1 MKTATLK
8 VTNLKDGHWSLKVSL
23 DNGQKFDANTS
34 DAKLVGHIQQD
45 ESHELIKL
53 ATVAAIQ
60 FVLDTNDVDYQY
72 VDAQW
77 TDMHGYIYIV
87 DDEL

>member
-8 VTNLKDGHWSLKVSL
+8 VTDLENGHWSLKVSL

-34 DAKLVGHIQQD
+34 DAELVRDILQD
-45 ESHELIKL
+45 ESDNLIKL

-77 TDMHGYIYIV
+77 TDMHGYMYLV
-87 DDEL
+87 DDEV